1 MSDYKGGG
9 PDGRKPV
16 AVVHADMVGYSRLIA
31 LDHTGTLARLRVL
44 RATLLDPTIA
54 RFGGRVVQTAGDS
67 RPMLFDSVTD
77 AVNCA
82 VVLQQA
88 LPDHDPVHSADCA
101 IIFRM
106 GVDLGDV
113 IADGTDFHDRRD
125 RRRPAAG
132 GLSPWACLRVA
143 NGPRSRGRPA

>member
-1 MSDYKGGG
+1 MQLVSERDQHMSDYKGGG
-9 PDGRKPV
+9 PNGRKLV

-31 LDHTGTLARLRVL
+31 LDDTGTLARLRAL
-44 RATLLDPTIA
+44 RATLFDPRTIA
-54 RFGGRVVQTAGDS
+54 RLADDVVQTAGDS
-67 RPMLFDSVTD
+67 LLMLFDSVTD

-113 IADGTDFHDRRD
+113 IADGTNST
-125 RRRPAAG
+125 AMA
-132 GLSPWACLRVA
+132 
-143 NGPRSRGRPA
+143 